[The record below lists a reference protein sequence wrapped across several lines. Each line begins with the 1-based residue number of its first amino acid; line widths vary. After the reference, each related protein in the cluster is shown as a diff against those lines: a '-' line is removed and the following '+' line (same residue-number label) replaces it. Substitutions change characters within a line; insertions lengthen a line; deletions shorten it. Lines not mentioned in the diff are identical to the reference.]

1 MPNFNALKNGFYYFC
16 RYFLGMNFIEELR
29 WRGML
34 QDIMPGTEELL
45 NKEMVS
51 GYVGFDPTADS
62 LHMGNMVSVL
72 LLARLQKAG
81 HKPYALVGGA
91 TGMIG
96 DPSGK
101 SQERNLLDEDL
112 LQHNVEC
119 IKKQLSR
126 FLDFEN
132 GENKAVLVNNYDWIK
147 DFTLLSFLRDVGKHL
162 TVNYMLSKDS
172 VQKRLE
178 TGLSFTE
185 FSYQLIQGYDFYHLY
200 KNHGIKLQMGGS
212 DQWGNI
218 VSGTELIRRMAGGE
232 AFAATAP
239 LLTKADGTKFGKSE
253 QGNIWI
259 DANKTS
265 PYKFY
270 QFWLNVGDEEAVKL
284 IKVFTFLPKEEIDA
298 LTVAHLEAPH
308 LRILQK
314 RLAEEVTVWI
324 HSKEALQKAQ
334 AASDILFGKGTAEG
348 LKALSESEI
357 LDIFEGVPQFKVNK
371 ADIENGVNALQL
383 VAELTQIFPSKGEAR
398 RMFQN
403 NGVLVN
409 KTQVGD
415 AEIIN
420 ANALLNGKFI
430 LVQKGKKSYNL
441 VIAE

>member
-298 LTVAHLEAPH
+298 LTAAHLEAPH

-441 VIAE
+441 VIAV

>member
-1 MPNFNALKNGFYYFC
+1 
-16 RYFLGMNFIEELR
+16 
-29 WRGML
+29 ML

-112 LQHNVEC
+112 LRHNVEC

-298 LTVAHLEAPH
+298 LTAAHLEAPH

>member
-1 MPNFNALKNGFYYFC
+1 
-16 RYFLGMNFIEELR
+16 
-29 WRGML
+29 ML

-72 LLARLQKAG
+72 LLTRLQKAG

-112 LQHNVEC
+112 LRHNVEC

-298 LTVAHLEAPH
+298 LTAAHLEAPH

>member
-1 MPNFNALKNGFYYFC
+1 
-16 RYFLGMNFIEELR
+16 MNFIEELR

-112 LQHNVEC
+112 LRHNVEC

-298 LTVAHLEAPH
+298 LTAAHLEAPH

>member
-1 MPNFNALKNGFYYFC
+1 
-16 RYFLGMNFIEELR
+16 
-29 WRGML
+29 ML

-298 LTVAHLEAPH
+298 LTAAHLEAPH

>member
-1 MPNFNALKNGFYYFC
+1 
-16 RYFLGMNFIEELR
+16 MNFIEELR

-298 LTVAHLEAPH
+298 LTAAHLEAPH

>member
-1 MPNFNALKNGFYYFC
+1 
-16 RYFLGMNFIEELR
+16 MNFIEELR

-72 LLARLQKAG
+72 LLARLQQAG

-101 SQERNLLDEDL
+101 SQERNLLDEEL
-112 LQHNVEC
+112 LRHNVEC
-119 IKKQLSR
+119 IKNQLSR

-132 GENKAVLVNNYDWIK
+132 GDNKAVLVNNYDWIK
-147 DFTLLSFLRDVGKHL
+147 DFSLLSFLRDVGKHL

-185 FSYQLIQGYDFYHLY
+185 FSYQLIQGYDFFHLY

-270 QFWLNVGDEEAVKL
+270 QFWLNVTDDEAIKL
-284 IKVFTFLPKEEIDA
+284 IKVFTFLPKDEIDA
-298 LTVAHLEAPH
+298 LTAAHLEAPH

-324 HSKEALQKAQ
+324 HSQEALQKAQ
-334 AASDILFGKGTAEG
+334 AASEILFGKGTSEG

-357 LDIFEGVPQFKVNK
+357 LDVFEGVPQFKVNK
-371 ADIENGVNALQL
+371 AEIEAGVNALQL

-420 ANALLNGKFI
+420 ADALLNGKFL

>member
-1 MPNFNALKNGFYYFC
+1 
-16 RYFLGMNFIEELR
+16 
-29 WRGML
+29 ML

-112 LQHNVEC
+112 LRHNVEC

-284 IKVFTFLPKEEIDA
+284 IKVFTFLPKEEIDT
-298 LTVAHLEAPH
+298 LTAAHLEAPH

>member
-1 MPNFNALKNGFYYFC
+1 
-16 RYFLGMNFIEELR
+16 MNFIEELR

-72 LLARLQKAG
+72 LLARLQQAG

-101 SQERNLLDEDL
+101 SQERNLLDEEL
-112 LQHNVEC
+112 LRHNVEC
-119 IKKQLSR
+119 IKNQLSR

-132 GENKAVLVNNYDWIK
+132 GDNKAVLVNNYDWIK
-147 DFTLLSFLRDVGKHL
+147 DFSLLSFLRDVGKHL

-185 FSYQLIQGYDFYHLY
+185 FSYQLIQGYDFFHLY

-270 QFWLNVGDEEAVKL
+270 QFWLNVADDEAIKL
-284 IKVFTFLPKEEIDA
+284 IKVFTFLPKDEIDA
-298 LTVAHLEAPH
+298 LTAAHLEAPH

-324 HSKEALQKAQ
+324 HSQEALQKAQ
-334 AASDILFGKGTAEG
+334 AASEILFGKGTSEG

-357 LDIFEGVPQFKVNK
+357 LDVFEGVPQFKVNK
-371 ADIENGVNALQL
+371 AEIEAGVNALQL

-420 ANALLNGKFI
+420 ADALLNGKFL

>member
-1 MPNFNALKNGFYYFC
+1 
-16 RYFLGMNFIEELR
+16 MNFIEELR

-112 LQHNVEC
+112 LRHNVEC

-298 LTVAHLEAPH
+298 LTAAHLEAPH

-357 LDIFEGVPQFKVNK
+357 LDIFEG
-371 ADIENGVNALQL
+371 
-383 VAELTQIFPSKGEAR
+383 
-398 RMFQN
+398 
-403 NGVLVN
+403 
-409 KTQVGD
+409 
-415 AEIIN
+415 
-420 ANALLNGKFI
+420 
-430 LVQKGKKSYNL
+430 
-441 VIAE
+441 